1 LTEAISS
8 KMQTSSTP
16 NNMATE
22 QGTTRYL
29 TRVPSCPGFPFY
41 ANFEKPIIRMLEESK
56 VECLLEVSEL

>member
-1 LTEAISS
+1 
-8 KMQTSSTP
+8 
-16 NNMATE
+16 MATE

-29 TRVPSCPGFPFY
+29 TRVASCSGFPFY

>member
-1 LTEAISS
+1 
-8 KMQTSSTP
+8 MV
-16 NNMATE
+16 TE

-29 TRVPSCPGFPFY
+29 NKVPSCPGFPSY